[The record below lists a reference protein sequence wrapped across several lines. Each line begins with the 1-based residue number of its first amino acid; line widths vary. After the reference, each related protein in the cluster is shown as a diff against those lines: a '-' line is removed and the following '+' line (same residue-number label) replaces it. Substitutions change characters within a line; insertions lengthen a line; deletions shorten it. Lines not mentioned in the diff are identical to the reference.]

1 MRFTVAGE
9 TTERTQEGEKF
20 WLEGT
25 MYKAQILESMEAER
39 LRVTINGEHDWTGPK
54 PATRMVVDISGNLL
68 IRSGS
73 HTPGVPAMGTFKVDI
88 MADLELH
95 IRTDF
100 EPNVLLDYLKLN
112 IDFSKKITASDGS
125 GVLSISGSARV
136 LYPCETCMSFSASA
150 VFFNF
155 NSIAS

>member
-1 MRFTVAGE
+1 M
-9 TTERTQEGEKF
+9 
-20 WLEGT
+20 
-25 MYKAQILESMEAER
+25 
-39 LRVTINGEHDWTGPK
+39 
-54 PATRMVVDISGNLL
+54 DISGNLL

-125 GVLSISGSARV
+125 GVLAISGSARV

-150 VFFNF
+150 VFENYFGFNGAF
-155 NSIAS
+155 AAQVRHKLVGLGLGGLHGHQSASTAAGLVVFGLVMNHNVVSYHRHI